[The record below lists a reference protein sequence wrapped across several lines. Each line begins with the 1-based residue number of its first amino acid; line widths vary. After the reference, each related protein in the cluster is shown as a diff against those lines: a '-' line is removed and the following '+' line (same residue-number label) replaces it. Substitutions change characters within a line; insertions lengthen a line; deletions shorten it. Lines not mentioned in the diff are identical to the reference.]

1 MRIGCGHC
9 RLHDGVIASTVEGMY
24 AVLDVAIEAA
34 HAAAQLAIQPH
45 APRADAAG
53 GTGARTLAGADI
65 YVPESYRPDKPV
77 GALVMLHG
85 ANGKP
90 KGPLGWLAKAAN
102 RSGFIV
108 IAPKS
113 TAASWDLIHGGFGP
127 DVARLDAI
135 LAALFDE
142 YAIDPDRLAIGGF
155 SDGASYALTL
165 GIANGTLF
173 RTILAFS
180 PGFQNPPRRR
190 GTPRIFVAHGT
201 ADPILPIART
211 SRRIVPRL
219 LRLKYDV
226 EYVEF
231 DGDHM
236 VPRAMVT
243 RSIAWWLAAR

>member
-1 MRIGCGHC
+1 
-9 RLHDGVIASTVEGMY
+9 MY

-34 HAAAQLAIQPH
+34 HAAAQLATEPH
-45 APRADAAG
+45 APRADAVG
-53 GTGARTLAGADI
+53 GTGARSLAGADI

-90 KGPLGWLAKAAN
+90 KGPLGWLEQAAN
-102 RSGFIV
+102 RAGFIV

-127 DVARLDAI
+127 DVAQLDAI

-142 YAIDPDRLAIGGF
+142 YAIDPARLAIGGF

-190 GTPRIFVAHGT
+190 GTPRIFIAHGT
-201 ADPILPIART
+201 ADPVLPIART

-219 LRLKYDV
+219 ERLKYDV
-226 EYVEF
+226 ELVEF

-236 VPRAMVT
+236 VSRAMVT
-243 RSIAWWLAAR
+243 RAIAWWLAAR